1 MKITQH
7 FKKNIQTIYSMKKL
21 TFNGLGIPVSAE
33 TSFLDT
39 ANLYQDLSPRAQTTN
54 TALPNITP
62 VVLPYSDL
70 VQLNNA
76 ATASLSESPISPKAL
91 LVSTPKPSA
100 ATSIVTNPKTMA
112 LMTLKTVVADKNG
125 VLPLVTVQ
133 INDKKYATTEAG
145 VFQKTDVNPN
155 DTVTISYMSYAPFTA
170 KASEVPEKVILVEQA
185 EQLNDAIVKNNTK
198 KTNWWPLLVF
208 GGLAAWSVSSSDSSD
223 KKNDKKPVRAKI

>member
-1 MKITQH
+1 
-7 FKKNIQTIYSMKKL
+7 MKKL

-54 TALPNITP
+54 TALPTITP
-62 VVLPYSDL
+62 VVIPYID
-70 VQLNNA
+70 VAQLNNA
-76 ATASLSESPISPKAL
+76 ATTSLSDSPISPKV
-91 LVSTPKPSA
+91 VSVITPKPSAATSIVITPKPSA
-100 ATSIVTNPKTMA
+100 ATSIVTTPKTTA

-198 KTNWWPLLVF
+198 KTNWWPLL
-208 GGLAAWSVSSSDSSD
+208 GLGALAAWAASSSDSSD

>member
-21 TFNGLGIPVSAE
+21 TFNGLGVPVSAE

-76 ATASLSESPISPKAL
+76 ATASLSDSPISPKV
-91 LVSTPKPSA
+91 VSVITPKPSE
-100 ATSIVTNPKTMA
+100 ATSIVTTPKTSA

-125 VLPLVTVQ
+125 FLPLVTVQ

-198 KTNWWPLLVF
+198 KTNWWPLL
-208 GGLAAWSVSSSDSSD
+208 GLGALAAWAASSSDSSD